1 MRIKDAE
8 SEGDRMESAAGQRE
22 NFMQITF
29 NVGKFASPS
38 ITNEWEM
45 PSHAP
50 CAVNEAPPRMASK
63 RVRERRQV
71 QRGCRVEIAL
81 GLSRH

>member
-1 MRIKDAE
+1 ME
-8 SEGDRMESAAGQRE
+8 SEGDRTESAAGQRE

-29 NVGKFASPS
+29 NVEKFASPS
-38 ITNEWEM
+38 ITNESEM

-50 CAVNEAPPRMASK
+50 CAANEAPPRIMASK